1 MNRKALGLYVLRRL
15 ALTVVLLVVV
25 SFAAFSLLYITPGSP
40 AQDLIG
46 DRAVTPKVLAAI
58 TAKYHLNEPFF
69 EQFGRWL
76 GQVVLHLNFGTSI
89 QTGQSVGSMLS
100 ESFGVTG
107 FLALYASVIAI
118 VGGIPLG
125 VLAAVRRRRAT
136 DRVVV
141 GTTVFVSST
150 PVFVSG
156 VLLLYLFAVVL
167 KVFPSYGAGS
177 GFADR
182 LWHLTLPAITL
193 GAAIM
198 ALVVK
203 LTRTAVSNTLEQDYV
218 AFARARGVSRRRVL
232 VRHAMRN
239 ALVPIVTAGG
249 LVLTAVLG
257 GSVLTEVTFSLPGL
271 GEMLISGVNN
281 KDYPV
286 VQGVALV
293 IAASVVLVNLI
304 VDVLYTVID
313 PRIAFGRSGS

>member
-1 MNRKALGLYVLRRL
+1 
-15 ALTVVLLVVV
+15 
-25 SFAAFSLLYITPGSP
+25 
-40 AQDLIG
+40 
-46 DRAVTPKVLAAI
+46 
-58 TAKYHLNEPFF
+58 
-69 EQFGRWL
+69 
-76 GQVVLHLNFGTSI
+76 
-89 QTGQSVGSMLS
+89 MLS

-107 FLALYASVIAI
+107 FLALYSFVIAT
-118 VGGIPLG
+118 VGGVPLG
-125 VLAAVRRRRAT
+125 ILAAVRRRRAT

-156 VLLLYLFAVVL
+156 VALLYLFAVVF
-167 KVFPSYGAGS
+167 KVFPAYGAGS
-177 GFADR
+177 GFTDR

-218 AFARARGVSRRRVL
+218 AFARARGASRSRVL
-232 VRHAMRN
+232 VRYALRN

>member
-40 AQDLIG
+40 AQDLLG
-46 DRAVTPKVLAAI
+46 DRAVTPQVLAAI

-69 EQFGRWL
+69 DQFGRWL

-107 FLALYASVIAI
+107 FLALYSFVIAT

-156 VLLLYLFAVVL
+156 VLLLYLFAVVF
-167 KVFPSYGAGS
+167 KVFPAYGAGS

-218 AFARARGVSRRRVL
+218 AFARARGASRSRVL
-232 VRHAMRN
+232 VRYALRN

-257 GSVLTEVTFSLPGL
+257 GSVLTEVTF
-271 GEMLISGVNN
+271 
-281 KDYPV
+281 
-286 VQGVALV
+286 
-293 IAASVVLVNLI
+293 
-304 VDVLYTVID
+304 
-313 PRIAFGRSGS
+313 